1 MQVGLAWVGLVL
13 LWERAAYPGLL
24 DFSARYRTTA
34 TFWEMHVGGAAI
46 DAYLALATPFA
57 AWALVS
63 ARSPRAWVAAA
74 ALALLTGHACLTT
87 FSRGAY
93 VGVALPLFLLGVAW
107 WSRRL
112 HSNHVLRRSLRQGS
126 VAFAAGAAALL
137 IVGFL
142 VLGYGGAGLVLLGL
156 SGLILAFRW
165 RARALPW
172 RRAAAMA
179 LTLAL
184 ITEAVAVI
192 GGGSF
197 MRSRLDASEGDFGAR
212 LAHWRHGIGLL
223 HEPRRLAGRHRCRAA
238 AVPVRSRGSARRI
251 LGSAGVGAGRPEPS
265 CRSAFGPGNGRRSRR
280 PVLADA
286 ARLGPCR
293 GSVPG
298 ESAASHGDAI

>member
-1 MQVGLAWVGLVL
+1 MQVGLAYVGLIL

-34 TFWEMHVGGAAI
+34 TFWEMHMGGAAI

-57 AWALVS
+57 AWALAA

-74 ALALLTGHACLTT
+74 TLALLTGHACLTT

-112 HSNHVLRRSLRQGS
+112 PSNPRVAALAAAGS
-126 VAFAAGAAALL
+126 VAFVAGAAALL

-223 HEPRRLAGRHRCRAA
+223 IAPPTGLSASVLGGCR
-238 AVPVRSRGSARRI
+238 PVRSRGSAGRI
-251 LGSAGVGAGRPEPS
+251 LGSAGVGAGRLGSS
-265 CRSAFGPGNGRRSRR
+265 CRSTLGPGKGRRSRR
-280 PVLADA
+280 PVLHVA

-298 ESAASHGDAI
+298 ESAAAHGDGI